1 MLLLLA
7 VFSADKSYA
16 ETGKIDK
23 TKSSVRNIDVID
35 PSPVKN
41 PWGAFYPGFRG
52 ANQLIIYTPAFG
64 ERTGTNEFGLEA
76 IVKEAIV
83 QDMNGS
89 DSLIP
94 KDGFVISGH
103 GKAKTWLEKNI
114 IPGAIVKYS
123 EDNMELTS
131 SIEPESYIFRAERNL
146 TKVWEVINY
155 YKDADQFYDYTESS
169 RLIANAQEDIDNAK
183 IYIRQR
189 EAEKS
194 LELAKSALDLTN
206 RALNFAVP
214 SMEGEFHGIWLRPT
228 EKNSDDIAKAVQKI
242 KSAGIENIFLE
253 TYYHGYTIFPS
264 ATLEYYK
271 VQNQRKEFQGFDA
284 LAAWIEEAHKAG
296 LKIHVWFQTFYVG
309 NDDLSKNPKH
319 VLSVYPKW
327 GNKQRKSYMTD
338 APSQSASE
346 HNGYFLDPAN
356 EEVQTYL
363 KNIITEIVTK
373 YDIDG
378 LNIDYIRYPAS
389 IRPDFPGFLQSTW
402 GYTDY
407 ARKEFQTLYGVDPA
421 EITPSM
427 FDLWNKWV
435 QYRQNKVT
443 DFVKS
448 LKNIVKDKP
457 IILTAVIFPNLT
469 EGNIVKLQN
478 WQEWGENKYIDAFTP
493 LIIGT
498 DREIADSYVKGI
510 INNADDSV
518 KVYAGLFEPFISAP
532 ASDMIYQIISA
543 RNAKADGIV
552 LFDYAHLSEGYIKSL
567 NSRIFIN
574 P

>member
-1 MLLLLA
+1 MALFA
-7 VFSADKSYA
+7 FFTADASIA
-16 ETGKIDK
+16 DTGKTQE
-23 TKSSVRNIDVID
+23 TKSSVRNIDAID

-41 PWGAFYPGFRG
+41 PWGAYYPGFRG
-52 ANQLIIYTPAFG
+52 ANQLIIYTPEYG

-76 IVKEAIV
+76 IVKELIV

-103 GKAKTWLEKNI
+103 GKAKTWIEKNI
-114 IPGAIVKYS
+114 IPGAYIKY
-123 EDNMELTS
+123 DNAAMELTS
-131 SIEPESYIFRAERNL
+131 GIEPESYIFWAERNL
-146 TKVWEVINY
+146 KKVWEVINY
-155 YKDADQFYDYTESS
+155 YKETDQFYDYTESS
-169 RLIANAQEDIDNAK
+169 RLIADAQEDIDNAK
-183 IYIRQR
+183 IYIKQH
-189 EAEKS
+189 EIEKS
-194 LELAKSALDLTN
+194 LHLAKSALDLTN
-206 RALNFAVP
+206 KALNFALP
-214 SMEGEFHGIWLRPT
+214 AKEGEFHGIWIRPT
-228 EKNSDDIAKAVQKI
+228 EKKSDDIEKTVQKI

-264 ATLEYYK
+264 STLENYK
-271 VQNQRKEFQGFDA
+271 VQSQRQEFQGFDA
-284 LAAWIEEAHKAG
+284 LASWIEQAHKEG
-296 LKIHVWFQTFYVG
+296 LKVHVWFQTFYVG

-327 GNKQRKSYMTD
+327 GNKQRRSYNVD

-363 KNIITEIVTK
+363 KNIIAEIVAK

-378 LNIDYIRYPAS
+378 INIDYIRYPAS

-407 ARKEFQTLYGVDPA
+407 ARNEFQSLYGADPA

-443 DFVKS
+443 EFVKN

-457 IILTAVIFPNLT
+457 IILSVVIFPNLT
-469 EGNIVKLQN
+469 EGNTVKLQN
-478 WQEWGENKYIDAFTP
+478 WQDWGYNKYVDAFTP

-498 DREIADSYVKGI
+498 DREIADTYVKGI
-510 INNADDSV
+510 INNSDESV
-518 KVYAGLFEPFISAP
+518 KVYAGLFEPFVSAP
-532 ASDMIYQIISA
+532 SSDMLYQIISA

-552 LFDYAHLSEGYIKSL
+552 LFDYAHLSDEYIKSL
-567 NSRIFIN
+567 NSRIFIK